1 MALGRNND
9 DFISDYLTMWAQSLI
24 DEVRG
29 NLVSKD
35 AWYDRSTLA
44 QSINA
49 LPVENDGT
57 GFTVQ
62 IEMNDYGTFV
72 DEGRSSTKSSG
83 GNGSVQ
89 KNLEGASGW
98 IARRGIA
105 LPMVIKVKRQT
116 KNGIKFYE
124 RRFKNKIEANRSLS
138 FAISHKVHKYGYK
151 AKGYGF
157 WSEIVNDAKIN
168 ELAEAL
174 ANQFGERFDITV
186 ITEE

>member
-9 DFISDYLTMWAQSLI
+9 EFISDYLTMWAQSLI

-72 DEGRSSTKSSG
+72 DEGRRAGKMPPVEAIEKWWTKRGLPTPLKIQVKRGIKVYNRSF
-83 GNGSVQ
+83 
-89 KNLEGASGW
+89 KTTLE
-98 IARRGIA
+98 ARRAFAWGKA
-105 LPMVIKVKRQT
+105 MNIKKH
-116 KNGIKFYE
+116 GF
-124 RRFKNKIEANRSLS
+124 
-138 FAISHKVHKYGYK
+138 K

-174 ANQFGERFDITV
+174 ANQFGERFDVTV